1 MRSARMR
8 AVSPRDA
15 VLVLLGATCMHI
27 LSLFLSDAS
36 PAPAFFDHSAKISIN
51 TNNVAPAANLNLD
64 LDHLPDAPPTAN
76 NNNLLHPQHP
86 AALSPP
92 SSPLSS
98 LPPSDDP
105 AIDITTTIPETVL
118 ISHAPGWSLF
128 RNLYMSGGTLF
139 IVTSD
144 PAAFPDISLLTST
157 GLPAENTPES
167 IQARMPTA
175 KDMAVIT
182 PREAHRRWGGEPL
195 LGHKNRIFPIEGST
209 VRSLTRPTHASSFPR
224 LTPPSLSL
232 SNVTVPFQRPRP
244 MYVYAPASRLPPF

>member
-1 MRSARMR
+1 M
-8 AVSPRDA
+8 SPRDA

-36 PAPAFFDHSAKISIN
+36 LAPAFFDHSAKISVS

-86 AALSPP
+86 AALSLP
-92 SSPLSS
+92 SSLLSS

-232 SNVTVPFQRPRP
+232 SRT
-244 MYVYAPASRLPPF
+244 